1 MFFKVLEIL
10 SNVIKPAEPAGILE
24 RLHGYLP
31 LDVKTADMQ
40 RMFPLLVS
48 GIFLAICLLLMGKV
62 LHFTMEKLA
71 TSLWKIVKRL
81 GLMGLE
87 FPALLLKL
95 WDHIGE
101 LIPEIV
107 TFLGILLVVIVA
119 SHVLF
124 LLYIVHLYAQLNPDN
139 LFQIWGFFAAAYAS
153 ILLHVVT
160 YFNTY
165 EGMSRMT
172 KILNVIFPELV
183 KSNLLNLQ
191 APTPKPT

>member
-31 LDVKTADMQ
+31 VDVKTDDIQ
-40 RMFPLLVS
+40 KMFPLLVS
-48 GIFLAICLLLMGKV
+48 GIFLTICLLMVGKV

-71 TSLWKIVKRL
+71 IALWKVAKRL
-81 GLMGLE
+81 FLMCLE
-87 FPALLLKL
+87 FPNMLIKL
-95 WDHIGE
+95 WEHLGK
-101 LIPEIV
+101 LMPEIAE
-107 TFLGILLVVIVA
+107 FLGILLVVIVA
-119 SHVLF
+119 LHILF
-124 LLYIVHLYAQLNPDN
+124 LLYGVHMFVQLNPDHC
-139 LFQIWGFFAAAYAS
+139 FQIWGFFAATYYC
-153 ILLHVVT
+153 IMLNVVT

-191 APTPKPT
+191 APTPKPD